1 MALLYKEGKAATMM
15 HPNRRILGNQKGLTW
30 IKFATYAVVGI
41 VCCSTLFPVR
51 EFTTATISSLTTTT
65 VRQEN
70 DGRNSFVRSAD
81 PFLNPLNGHE
91 LTESSRKKEI
101 PQLTDHTDELP
112 YHKSYLRVT
121 NTTIPFY
128 LSTNDAKVD
137 YMRVGIFDT
146 GNYYEFRQSEGMQ
159 DILKYENERMSSADK
174 QHKRPIMI
182 DVGGNVGWFS
192 MLSAAHGAEV
202 YVFEPNVVNMV
213 RLCESAVLNGWSSS
227 SNPVYNQLHPFMK
240 GVSNNHGEALKMH
253 KPDPRNPGSFTFA
266 EKGANEEEVAGGL
279 LELVTLDAL
288 ARSQNWLDEDDN
300 SRIAILKI
308 DVEGLELKVY
318 AGAKELLKSRKVKNI
333 FMEWGVET
341 NELEEWKGV
350 FSSLIDLGYELFK
363 IGTWAGPDN
372 IVEDKFENGNEL
384 VGFLSTSGAGNIW
397 LRLVEE

>member
-1 MALLYKEGKAATMM
+1 MM

-41 VCCSTLFPVR
+41 VCCGTLFPVR
-51 EFTTATISSLTTTT
+51 EFTTATISSLTSTT

-81 PFLNPLNGHE
+81 PFLNPLNCLE

-279 LELVTLDAL
+279 LKLVTLDAL

-384 VGFLSTSGAGNIW
+384 VGFLSTSGAGNIL
-397 LRLVEE
+397 LRLVEV